1 MINVIGLG
9 PGNTD
14 YITKLGEKLIQNSDV
29 VIGGKRNLESIVDFE
44 GEKIEISSNL
54 KEIVEYINNNKH
66 KQISVI
72 ASGDPLIYGIGRYLS
87 KNIDKEDLNIVS
99 GISSLQYIFS
109 KVHIDMNDLY
119 ITSSHGKTPDFDYV
133 LSHKKV
139 CMVTD
144 KIIGPKEICKQILDR
159 NLEKTIVVGENL
171 SYDNERITI
180 GSPEDILNLD
190 LVNAKRFIDVGAGT
204 GSVSVEAA
212 YNYPNLEV
220 ISIERNDDALDL
232 INKNVEKFNLKN
244 VEVIK
249 AYAPIDIEGEV
260 DAIFLGGTGNRL
272 NEILL
277 WSKEKLVPGGRLVA
291 NFIIVETFNE
301 TLRLLREYGF
311 ENIDVSVMNI
321 SKLEKLGRGEYFKPL
336 NPIYIISCEKG
347 RE

>member
-139 CMVTD
+139 CIVTD

-180 GSPEDILNLD
+180 GSPEDIL
-190 LVNAKRFIDVGAGT
+190 
-204 GSVSVEAA
+204 
-212 YNYPNLEV
+212 
-220 ISIERNDDALDL
+220 
-232 INKNVEKFNLKN
+232 
-244 VEVIK
+244 
-249 AYAPIDIEGEV
+249 
-260 DAIFLGGTGNRL
+260 
-272 NEILL
+272 
-277 WSKEKLVPGGRLVA
+277 
-291 NFIIVETFNE
+291 
-301 TLRLLREYGF
+301 
-311 ENIDVSVMNI
+311 
-321 SKLEKLGRGEYFKPL
+321 KLEDFDMCVVVILDK
-336 NPIYIISCEKG
+336 N
-347 RE
+347 

>member
-180 GSPEDILNLD
+180 GSTEDIL
-190 LVNAKRFIDVGAGT
+190 
-204 GSVSVEAA
+204 
-212 YNYPNLEV
+212 
-220 ISIERNDDALDL
+220 
-232 INKNVEKFNLKN
+232 
-244 VEVIK
+244 
-249 AYAPIDIEGEV
+249 
-260 DAIFLGGTGNRL
+260 
-272 NEILL
+272 
-277 WSKEKLVPGGRLVA
+277 
-291 NFIIVETFNE
+291 
-301 TLRLLREYGF
+301 
-311 ENIDVSVMNI
+311 
-321 SKLEKLGRGEYFKPL
+321 KLEDFDMCVVVILDK
-336 NPIYIISCEKG
+336 N
-347 RE
+347 

>member
-9 PGNTD
+9 PGSTD

-29 VIGGKRNLESIVDFE
+29 VIGGKRNLESIIDFE

-180 GSPEDILNLD
+180 GSPEDILNLED
-190 LVNAKRFIDVGAGT
+190 FDMCVV
-204 GSVSVEAA
+204 
-212 YNYPNLEV
+212 V
-220 ISIERNDDALDL
+220 ILD
-232 INKNVEKFNLKN
+232 KN
-244 VEVIK
+244 
-249 AYAPIDIEGEV
+249 
-260 DAIFLGGTGNRL
+260 
-272 NEILL
+272 
-277 WSKEKLVPGGRLVA
+277 
-291 NFIIVETFNE
+291 
-301 TLRLLREYGF
+301 
-311 ENIDVSVMNI
+311 
-321 SKLEKLGRGEYFKPL
+321 
-336 NPIYIISCEKG
+336 
-347 RE
+347 

>member
-144 KIIGPKEICKQILDR
+144 KIIGPKEFCKQILDR

-180 GSPEDILNLD
+180 GSPEDILNLED
-190 LVNAKRFIDVGAGT
+190 FDMCVV
-204 GSVSVEAA
+204 
-212 YNYPNLEV
+212 V
-220 ISIERNDDALDL
+220 ILD
-232 INKNVEKFNLKN
+232 KN
-244 VEVIK
+244 
-249 AYAPIDIEGEV
+249 
-260 DAIFLGGTGNRL
+260 
-272 NEILL
+272 
-277 WSKEKLVPGGRLVA
+277 
-291 NFIIVETFNE
+291 
-301 TLRLLREYGF
+301 
-311 ENIDVSVMNI
+311 
-321 SKLEKLGRGEYFKPL
+321 
-336 NPIYIISCEKG
+336 
-347 RE
+347 

>member
-180 GSPEDILNLD
+180 GSPEDILNLED
-190 LVNAKRFIDVGAGT
+190 FDMCVV
-204 GSVSVEAA
+204 
-212 YNYPNLEV
+212 V
-220 ISIERNDDALDL
+220 ILD
-232 INKNVEKFNLKN
+232 NN
-244 VEVIK
+244 
-249 AYAPIDIEGEV
+249 
-260 DAIFLGGTGNRL
+260 
-272 NEILL
+272 
-277 WSKEKLVPGGRLVA
+277 
-291 NFIIVETFNE
+291 
-301 TLRLLREYGF
+301 
-311 ENIDVSVMNI
+311 
-321 SKLEKLGRGEYFKPL
+321 
-336 NPIYIISCEKG
+336 
-347 RE
+347 

>member
-29 VIGGKRNLESIVDFE
+29 VIGGKRNLESIIDFE

-180 GSPEDILNLD
+180 GSPEDILNLED
-190 LVNAKRFIDVGAGT
+190 FDMCVV
-204 GSVSVEAA
+204 
-212 YNYPNLEV
+212 V
-220 ISIERNDDALDL
+220 ILD
-232 INKNVEKFNLKN
+232 KN
-244 VEVIK
+244 
-249 AYAPIDIEGEV
+249 
-260 DAIFLGGTGNRL
+260 
-272 NEILL
+272 
-277 WSKEKLVPGGRLVA
+277 
-291 NFIIVETFNE
+291 
-301 TLRLLREYGF
+301 
-311 ENIDVSVMNI
+311 
-321 SKLEKLGRGEYFKPL
+321 
-336 NPIYIISCEKG
+336 
-347 RE
+347 

>member
-29 VIGGKRNLESIVDFE
+29 VIGGKRNLESIIDFE

-180 GSPEDILNLD
+180 GSPEDILNLED
-190 LVNAKRFIDVGAGT
+190 FDMCVVVK
-204 GSVSVEAA
+204 
-212 YNYPNLEV
+212 
-220 ISIERNDDALDL
+220 LD
-232 INKNVEKFNLKN
+232 KN
-244 VEVIK
+244 
-249 AYAPIDIEGEV
+249 
-260 DAIFLGGTGNRL
+260 
-272 NEILL
+272 
-277 WSKEKLVPGGRLVA
+277 
-291 NFIIVETFNE
+291 
-301 TLRLLREYGF
+301 
-311 ENIDVSVMNI
+311 
-321 SKLEKLGRGEYFKPL
+321 
-336 NPIYIISCEKG
+336 
-347 RE
+347 

>member
-109 KVHIDMNDLY
+109 RIFVDMNDVY

-180 GSPEDILNLD
+180 GSPEDILNLED
-190 LVNAKRFIDVGAGT
+190 FDMCVV
-204 GSVSVEAA
+204 
-212 YNYPNLEV
+212 V
-220 ISIERNDDALDL
+220 ILD
-232 INKNVEKFNLKN
+232 KN
-244 VEVIK
+244 
-249 AYAPIDIEGEV
+249 
-260 DAIFLGGTGNRL
+260 
-272 NEILL
+272 
-277 WSKEKLVPGGRLVA
+277 
-291 NFIIVETFNE
+291 
-301 TLRLLREYGF
+301 
-311 ENIDVSVMNI
+311 
-321 SKLEKLGRGEYFKPL
+321 
-336 NPIYIISCEKG
+336 
-347 RE
+347 

>member
-72 ASGDPLIYGIGRYLS
+72 ASGDPLIYGIGRYIS

-180 GSPEDILNLD
+180 GSPEDILNLED
-190 LVNAKRFIDVGAGT
+190 FDMCVV
-204 GSVSVEAA
+204 
-212 YNYPNLEV
+212 V
-220 ISIERNDDALDL
+220 ILD
-232 INKNVEKFNLKN
+232 KN
-244 VEVIK
+244 
-249 AYAPIDIEGEV
+249 
-260 DAIFLGGTGNRL
+260 
-272 NEILL
+272 
-277 WSKEKLVPGGRLVA
+277 
-291 NFIIVETFNE
+291 
-301 TLRLLREYGF
+301 
-311 ENIDVSVMNI
+311 
-321 SKLEKLGRGEYFKPL
+321 
-336 NPIYIISCEKG
+336 
-347 RE
+347 

>member
-139 CMVTD
+139 TD

-180 GSPEDILNLD
+180 GSPEDIL
-190 LVNAKRFIDVGAGT
+190 
-204 GSVSVEAA
+204 
-212 YNYPNLEV
+212 
-220 ISIERNDDALDL
+220 
-232 INKNVEKFNLKN
+232 
-244 VEVIK
+244 
-249 AYAPIDIEGEV
+249 
-260 DAIFLGGTGNRL
+260 
-272 NEILL
+272 
-277 WSKEKLVPGGRLVA
+277 
-291 NFIIVETFNE
+291 
-301 TLRLLREYGF
+301 
-311 ENIDVSVMNI
+311 
-321 SKLEKLGRGEYFKPL
+321 KLEDFDMCVVVILDK
-336 NPIYIISCEKG
+336 N
-347 RE
+347 

>member
-14 YITKLGEKLIQNSDV
+14 KITKLGEKLIQNSDV
-29 VIGGKRNLESIVDFE
+29 VIGGKRNLESIIDFE

-180 GSPEDILNLD
+180 GSPEDILNLED
-190 LVNAKRFIDVGAGT
+190 FDMCVV
-204 GSVSVEAA
+204 
-212 YNYPNLEV
+212 V
-220 ISIERNDDALDL
+220 ILD
-232 INKNVEKFNLKN
+232 KN
-244 VEVIK
+244 
-249 AYAPIDIEGEV
+249 
-260 DAIFLGGTGNRL
+260 
-272 NEILL
+272 
-277 WSKEKLVPGGRLVA
+277 
-291 NFIIVETFNE
+291 
-301 TLRLLREYGF
+301 
-311 ENIDVSVMNI
+311 
-321 SKLEKLGRGEYFKPL
+321 
-336 NPIYIISCEKG
+336 
-347 RE
+347 

>member
-29 VIGGKRNLESIVDFE
+29 VIGGKRNLESIIDFE

-180 GSPEDILNLD
+180 GSPEDI
-190 LVNAKRFIDVGAGT
+190 F
-204 GSVSVEAA
+204 
-212 YNYPNLEV
+212 NLEEFYMCVVV
-220 ISIERNDDALDL
+220 ILD
-232 INKNVEKFNLKN
+232 KN
-244 VEVIK
+244 
-249 AYAPIDIEGEV
+249 
-260 DAIFLGGTGNRL
+260 
-272 NEILL
+272 
-277 WSKEKLVPGGRLVA
+277 
-291 NFIIVETFNE
+291 
-301 TLRLLREYGF
+301 
-311 ENIDVSVMNI
+311 
-321 SKLEKLGRGEYFKPL
+321 
-336 NPIYIISCEKG
+336 
-347 RE
+347 

>member
-180 GSPEDILNLD
+180 GSPEDILNLED
-190 LVNAKRFIDVGAGT
+190 FDMCVV
-204 GSVSVEAA
+204 
-212 YNYPNLEV
+212 V
-220 ISIERNDDALDL
+220 ILD
-232 INKNVEKFNLKN
+232 KN
-244 VEVIK
+244 
-249 AYAPIDIEGEV
+249 
-260 DAIFLGGTGNRL
+260 
-272 NEILL
+272 
-277 WSKEKLVPGGRLVA
+277 
-291 NFIIVETFNE
+291 
-301 TLRLLREYGF
+301 
-311 ENIDVSVMNI
+311 
-321 SKLEKLGRGEYFKPL
+321 
-336 NPIYIISCEKG
+336 
-347 RE
+347 

>member
-144 KIIGPKEICKQILDR
+144 KIIGPKEICNQILDR

-180 GSPEDILNLD
+180 GSPEDIL
-190 LVNAKRFIDVGAGT
+190 
-204 GSVSVEAA
+204 
-212 YNYPNLEV
+212 
-220 ISIERNDDALDL
+220 
-232 INKNVEKFNLKN
+232 
-244 VEVIK
+244 
-249 AYAPIDIEGEV
+249 
-260 DAIFLGGTGNRL
+260 
-272 NEILL
+272 
-277 WSKEKLVPGGRLVA
+277 
-291 NFIIVETFNE
+291 
-301 TLRLLREYGF
+301 
-311 ENIDVSVMNI
+311 
-321 SKLEKLGRGEYFKPL
+321 KLEDFDMCVVVILDK
-336 NPIYIISCEKG
+336 N
-347 RE
+347 

>member
-14 YITKLGEKLIQNSDV
+14 YITKLGEKLIRNSDV

-180 GSPEDILNLD
+180 GSPEDILNLED
-190 LVNAKRFIDVGAGT
+190 FDMCVV
-204 GSVSVEAA
+204 
-212 YNYPNLEV
+212 V
-220 ISIERNDDALDL
+220 ILD
-232 INKNVEKFNLKN
+232 KN
-244 VEVIK
+244 
-249 AYAPIDIEGEV
+249 
-260 DAIFLGGTGNRL
+260 
-272 NEILL
+272 
-277 WSKEKLVPGGRLVA
+277 
-291 NFIIVETFNE
+291 
-301 TLRLLREYGF
+301 
-311 ENIDVSVMNI
+311 
-321 SKLEKLGRGEYFKPL
+321 
-336 NPIYIISCEKG
+336 
-347 RE
+347 

>member
-14 YITKLGEKLIQNSDV
+14 YITKLGEKL
-29 VIGGKRNLESIVDFE
+29 IGGKRNLESIVDFE

-180 GSPEDILNLD
+180 GSPEDILNLED
-190 LVNAKRFIDVGAGT
+190 FDMCVV
-204 GSVSVEAA
+204 
-212 YNYPNLEV
+212 V
-220 ISIERNDDALDL
+220 ILD
-232 INKNVEKFNLKN
+232 KN
-244 VEVIK
+244 
-249 AYAPIDIEGEV
+249 
-260 DAIFLGGTGNRL
+260 
-272 NEILL
+272 
-277 WSKEKLVPGGRLVA
+277 
-291 NFIIVETFNE
+291 
-301 TLRLLREYGF
+301 
-311 ENIDVSVMNI
+311 
-321 SKLEKLGRGEYFKPL
+321 
-336 NPIYIISCEKG
+336 
-347 RE
+347 

>member
-109 KVHIDMNDLY
+109 KVHIDMYDLY

-180 GSPEDILNLD
+180 GSPEDILNLED
-190 LVNAKRFIDVGAGT
+190 FDMCVV
-204 GSVSVEAA
+204 
-212 YNYPNLEV
+212 V
-220 ISIERNDDALDL
+220 ILD
-232 INKNVEKFNLKN
+232 KN
-244 VEVIK
+244 
-249 AYAPIDIEGEV
+249 
-260 DAIFLGGTGNRL
+260 
-272 NEILL
+272 
-277 WSKEKLVPGGRLVA
+277 
-291 NFIIVETFNE
+291 
-301 TLRLLREYGF
+301 
-311 ENIDVSVMNI
+311 
-321 SKLEKLGRGEYFKPL
+321 
-336 NPIYIISCEKG
+336 
-347 RE
+347 